1 MISNDILLVGAF
13 IVAAVAAVA
22 FAIFQN
28 RARDEWMARTAE
40 RRGGQ
45 IRKGSF
51 FKVTEMLIQFQGET
65 VIFHMEPGS
74 KHSSPKTVATVNL
87 ASPRLPTLRLVHN
100 GMWQKMIGSFGQERV
115 NTGDEEFD
123 SQWVIRSD
131 DEFAARK
138 LASPDLKTALSD
150 RLFRHLDLR
159 LDPQQMKMVT
169 LALPSNEEHFEVFVD
184 AAILVLKKLL

>member
-1 MISNDILLVGAF
+1 MDSTDILLTSVF
-13 IVAAVAAVA
+13 IVLAVAAVT

-45 IRKGSF
+45 IRKGSL
-51 FKVTEMLIQFQGET
+51 FKVTEMLIRFQGET
-65 VIFHMEPGS
+65 IIFHMEPGS
-74 KHSSPKTVATVNL
+74 KHSSPKTVATVKL
-87 ASPRLPTLRLVHN
+87 TSPRLPTLRLVRN
-100 GMWQKMIGSFGQERV
+100 GMWQKMTASFGQERV
-115 NTGDEEFD
+115 TTSDEEFD

-131 DEFAARK
+131 DELAARK
-138 LASPDLKTALSD
+138 LAGPELKAALSD

-159 LDPQQMKMVT
+159 LDPQQMKMIV

-184 AAILVLKKLL
+184 AASLVLKKLL